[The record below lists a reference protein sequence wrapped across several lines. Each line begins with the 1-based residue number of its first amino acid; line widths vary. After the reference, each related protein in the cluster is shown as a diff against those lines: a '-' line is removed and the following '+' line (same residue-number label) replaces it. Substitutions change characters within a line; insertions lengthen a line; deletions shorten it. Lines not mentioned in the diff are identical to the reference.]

1 MNGAVAA
8 HPTSPGLPVSSWPS
22 SLCSC
27 AAPPLSAPRFPC
39 PPSRPQARWVA
50 RTLARWHNIITC
62 EYKILVMLH
71 MVDSCSTPRGH
82 AAHRACAGGGC
93 VRQVGS
99 GGPYNIMSRNMGPEF
114 GGAVTFFFYLG
125 TTVVQQHSPS
135 PCGPAAVPYHG
146 IRFSSSHFSTPTPGT
161 THRGDWRCW
170 LRSAQCSLHPTQ
182 PQLPSMTTPW
192 PP

>member
-82 AAHRACAGGGC
+82 AAHRACAGGGMC
-93 VRQVGS
+93 APGGKRRSVQHHVAQYGARVRWRRHLLLLPRHDRGTAALSIAMRPSGS
-99 GGPYNIMSRNMGPEF
+99 
-114 GGAVTFFFYLG
+114 
-125 TTVVQQHSPS
+125 TVPWYQILLLPLFHSHSWDHSP
-135 PCGPAAVPYHG
+135 
-146 IRFSSSHFSTPTPGT
+146 
-161 THRGDWRCW
+161 W
-170 LRSAQCSLHPTQ
+170 
-182 PQLPSMTTPW
+182 
-192 PP
+192 